1 MSPLAN
7 FISVPFW
14 HSSDK
19 ITEVGQEIGLVNLG
33 FNEHEKYNT
42 DNFGRFHCNT

>member
-14 HSSDK
+14 NSSDK
-19 ITEVGQEIGLVNLG
+19 ITEVGQEIGLVNLR
-33 FNEHEKYNT
+33 FNEHKKYKT
-42 DNFGRFHCNT
+42 DSFGRFHCNT